1 MFIVINCSEG
11 TYVSGDYY
19 GQYPGSTTAYPSYPP
34 FQGYSPY
41 SSYPT
46 PPVPAPIP
54 STVPATAAKETRV
67 RRRRR
72 KVVRKVVIHTCSYS
86 GCNKTYSKSSHL
98 KVFFSV
104 VAILHLWHTGMSTVW
119 PIELS
124 LKDWYKYS
132 LYN

>member
-1 MFIVINCSEG
+1 MYSN
-11 TYVSGDYY
+11 VSGDYY
-19 GQYPGSTTAYPSYPP
+19 GQYPGTTAAYPSYPP

-41 SSYPT
+41 SSYHT

-54 STVPATAAKETRV
+54 STVPATATKETRV

-98 KVFFSV
+98 KVFFIVQIFIVSLH
-104 VAILHLWHTGMSTVW
+104 AIHIKQYQNRHLVSYTKRQTH
-119 PIELS
+119 LR
-124 LKDWYKYS
+124 
-132 LYN
+132 